1 MSVARCLL
9 LVVILVSSVGL
20 GVFLSG
26 FLLTKTELR
35 QRSYGEEHHDPAKIF
50 RDIDID
56 NKSSYDALMRYNSEI
71 REGSSRKGKR
81 VFLFVVDA
89 LRFDLFQPSDEMEA
103 MCERCI
109 RTYIH
114 TYIHTCTYPDT
125 YIYIYICS
133 CLYIH
138 TYIHTYKHTYKHT
151 YIQTCTYAY
160 TCVHAY
166 MNTLIH

>member
-1 MSVARCLL
+1 MSAARCLL

-109 RTYIH
+109 RTYLH
-114 TYIHTCTYPDT
+114 TYIHTFTYPDT

-133 CLYIH
+133 CLYIYIH
-138 TYIHTYKHTYKHT
+138 TYIHTNIRTCKH
-151 YIQTCTYAY
+151 
-160 TCVHAY
+160 VHMLTHVY
-166 MNTLIH
+166 MHS

>member
-1 MSVARCLL
+1 MSAARCLL

-109 RTYIH
+109 RTYLH
-114 TYIHTCTYPDT
+114 TYIHTFTYPDT

-138 TYIHTYKHTYKHT
+138 TYIHTYKHTHL
-151 YIQTCTYAY
+151 QTCTYAY
-160 TCVHAY
+160 TCVHAF
-166 MNTLIH
+166 MNTWIH